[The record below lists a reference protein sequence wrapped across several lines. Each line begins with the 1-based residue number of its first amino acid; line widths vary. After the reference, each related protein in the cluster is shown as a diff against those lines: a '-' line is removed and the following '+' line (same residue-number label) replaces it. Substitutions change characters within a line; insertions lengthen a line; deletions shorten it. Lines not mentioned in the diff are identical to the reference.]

1 MRNGFHI
8 DRLLDEILLIILQK
22 ILSEV
27 FARITGVR
35 KLFGR
40 RQGISRCWM
49 LSTPYVL
56 ISKPECV
63 EVNCAKQMISYF
75 GAWTYEDLIALKSLI
90 DA

>member
-1 MRNGFHI
+1 MFTP
-8 DRLLDEILLIILQK
+8 L
-22 ILSEV
+22 EV

-49 LSTPYVL
+49 LSMPYVL

-63 EVNCAKQMISYF
+63 EVNLAKIFSCLF
-75 GAWTYEDLIALKSLI
+75 FCVVNGAVKKIFVCEFC
-90 DA
+90 